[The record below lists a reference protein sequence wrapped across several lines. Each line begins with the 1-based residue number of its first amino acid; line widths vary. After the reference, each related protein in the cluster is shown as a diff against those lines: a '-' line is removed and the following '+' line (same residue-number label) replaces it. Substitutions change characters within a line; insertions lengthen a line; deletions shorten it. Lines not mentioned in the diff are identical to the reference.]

1 MRLFYLTR
9 DRHAESILRYGF
21 QDLPFPDLTDDG
33 RRMGREE
40 EAGGRIRHGVGTV
53 DDKDTG
59 TSHSMVCN
67 ASGTN
72 LPAPE
77 SGGIQLV
84 IV

>member
-1 MRLFYLTR
+1 
-9 DRHAESILRYGF
+9 
-21 QDLPFPDLTDDG
+21 
-33 RRMGREE
+33 MGREK